1 MHDLIDA
8 LVDEGSFL
16 EVHKRWAKEVVVGYA
31 RLEGRAVGIVA
42 NQPKFKGGVLFVD
55 SADKAARFIWTC
67 NAFGIPL
74 LFLADVPGFMIG
86 TQVERQGIIRH
97 GAKMISAV
105 SEATVPKISVIVRK
119 AYGAGLY
126 AMSGPAFD
134 PDCTI
139 ALPSAKIAVMGPSAA
154 VNAVFYNQLQ
164 AIEDEDARAAKRAEL
179 MEEYAEGVDLL
190 KLASEMVIDAIVQP
204 EDLRAELVGPLR
216 PLRRQGPRVAGQ
228 AQRHSAGVSHDARR
242 ELLGELIDHAALF
255 PPASMDMPEA
265 IEADRAA
272 RDGEHAWML
281 GRFICPA
288 SRLGELPVAAPR
300 LSVVLD
306 GGEGDLEAVHDARLA
321 GRAVELVEARIDPA
335 WIPDTQELVQ
345 AKLGEGV
352 EAFWELAPGRGL
364 RGAVAAVR
372 EARAGAKIRCGGA
385 TAAPPV
391 EAVAEFIAACRDA
404 GVRFKATAGLHH
416 AIRAGDAHGFLNVL
430 AAAVFAY
437 TDGLERRRARAA
449 AGRGGRERLHR
460 RCHRPRA
467 ARPSRQPRADR
478 RGTPRPVRRLRLV
491 LVRRAGRRPHGAG
504 GAAGMTN
511 VRPPIRF
518 P

>member
-1 MHDLIDA
+1 
-8 LVDEGSFL
+8 
-16 EVHKRWAKEVVVGYA
+16 
-31 RLEGRAVGIVA
+31 
-42 NQPKFKGGVLFVD
+42 
-55 SADKAARFIWTC
+55 
-67 NAFGIPL
+67 
-74 LFLADVPGFMIG
+74 
-86 TQVERQGIIRH
+86 
-97 GAKMISAV
+97 
-105 SEATVPKISVIVRK
+105 
-119 AYGAGLY
+119 
-126 AMSGPAFD
+126 
-134 PDCTI
+134 
-139 ALPSAKIAVMGPSAA
+139 
-154 VNAVFYNQLQ
+154 
-164 AIEDEDARAAKRAEL
+164 
-179 MEEYAEGVDLL
+179 
-190 KLASEMVIDAIVQP
+190 
-204 EDLRAELVGPLR
+204 
-216 PLRRQGPRVAGQ
+216 
-228 AQRHSAGVSHDARR
+228 VSHDARR

-265 IEADRAA
+265 MEADRAA

-321 GRAVELVEARIDPA
+321 GREVELVEARIDPA

-437 TDGLERRRARAA
+437 TDGLSADKLVPVLAEEDASAFTAEATGLGLHDRRANPEQIAEA
-449 AGRGGRERLHR
+449 R
-460 RCHRPRA
+460 RDLFVAYGSC
-467 ARPSRQPRADR
+467 SFDE
-478 RGTPRPVRRLRLV
+478 PVEDLIALGV
-491 LVRRAGRRPHGAG
+491 LPG
-504 GAAGMTN
+504 
-511 VRPPIRF
+511 
-518 P
+518 

>member
-1 MHDLIDA
+1 
-8 LVDEGSFL
+8 
-16 EVHKRWAKEVVVGYA
+16 
-31 RLEGRAVGIVA
+31 
-42 NQPKFKGGVLFVD
+42 
-55 SADKAARFIWTC
+55 
-67 NAFGIPL
+67 
-74 LFLADVPGFMIG
+74 
-86 TQVERQGIIRH
+86 
-97 GAKMISAV
+97 
-105 SEATVPKISVIVRK
+105 
-119 AYGAGLY
+119 
-126 AMSGPAFD
+126 
-134 PDCTI
+134 
-139 ALPSAKIAVMGPSAA
+139 
-154 VNAVFYNQLQ
+154 
-164 AIEDEDARAAKRAEL
+164 
-179 MEEYAEGVDLL
+179 
-190 KLASEMVIDAIVQP
+190 
-204 EDLRAELVGPLR
+204 
-216 PLRRQGPRVAGQ
+216 
-228 AQRHSAGVSHDARR
+228 VSHDARR

-265 IEADRAA
+265 MEADRAA

-321 GRAVELVEARIDPA
+321 GREVELVEARIDPA

-416 AIRAGDAHGFLNVL
+416 AVRAGDAHGFLNVL
-430 AAAVFAY
+430 AAAVFAHA
-437 TDGLERRRARAA
+437 DGLGADELIPLLAEEDPGAFSVDDRAFAVRERRADANAIAEARRYLFVAY
-449 AGRGGRERLHR
+449 GSCSFSE
-460 RCHRPRA
+460 
-467 ARPSRQPRADR
+467 
-478 RGTPRPVRRLRLV
+478 PVEDLTALGI
-491 LVRRAGRRPHGAG
+491 L
-504 GAAGMTN
+504 
-511 VRPPIRF
+511 
-518 P
+518 